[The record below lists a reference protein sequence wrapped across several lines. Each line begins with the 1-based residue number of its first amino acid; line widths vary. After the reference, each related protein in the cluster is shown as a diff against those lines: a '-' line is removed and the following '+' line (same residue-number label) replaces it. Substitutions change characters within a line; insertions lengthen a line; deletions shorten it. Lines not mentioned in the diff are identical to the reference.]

1 MKMGKGVSEINL
13 HLKDF
18 SVFWLKGRGSSVLQ
32 NHTLNGDSFTTSD
45 HFQKALKNVLFTQAR
60 QVLIVSKQ
68 NMVCY

>member
-18 SVFWLKGRGSSVLQ
+18 SIFGLKGEGSSVLQ
-32 NHTLNGDSFTTSD
+32 NRTLKVGGFTTSD

-68 NMVCY
+68 NIVCY